1 MMRLPLLI
9 AASGL
14 ILTAFVAAP
23 QNAAPQN
30 AVLQSAAAGSNLPG
44 APVRCDGRLNDQFN
58 AVKAD
63 PALTPEQRD
72 ARLTEVWDA
81 CGNQV
86 LDSIMGEQE
95 MALKLSID
103 ASVAAA
109 IDGADRDSADARAD
123 AAVAGLEANSQDP
136 DHRVTNALVAQ
147 HRRDRRAAD

>member
-1 MMRLPLLI
+1 MRFALLI
-9 AASGL
+9 AASAL
-14 ILTAFVAAP
+14 ALTGFAAVEAP
-23 QNAAPQN
+23 QDTARSP
-30 AVLQSAAAGSNLPG
+30 NLPG

-81 CGNQV
+81 CGDQV
-86 LDSIMGEQE
+86 LDSVMGEQE

-109 IDGADRDSADARAD
+109 LDGADRDSADARAE
-123 AAVAGLEANSQDP
+123 AAVAGLEANSRDP
-136 DHRVTNALVAQ
+136 EHRVANALVAQ
-147 HRRDRRAAD
+147 HRRDRGADD

>member
-1 MMRLPLLI
+1 MMRPPFLI
-9 AASGL
+9 AVSAL
-14 ILTAFVAAP
+14 ALTAFAAAP
-23 QNAAPQN
+23 QAAPR
-30 AVLQSAAAGSNLPG
+30 AAPSSSPNLPG

-81 CGNQV
+81 CGDQV
-86 LDSIMGEQE
+86 LDGVMGEQE

-109 IDGADRDSADARAD
+109 VDGADKASADARAD
-123 AAVAGLEANSQDP
+123 AAVAGLEANGRDP
-136 DHRVTNALVAQ
+136 EHRVTNALVAQ